1 MALSP
6 LVLPARSGKRVRKLG
21 VLTAAVLVTAGFAA
35 GCSSPTT
42 SATKAATSTVTV
54 GLPAAPDALDP
65 TTSSSLYGRIVFANM
80 CQKLYDIN
88 SKLSIVPELAASL
101 PKISD
106 NGLTYT
112 ITVRSGIKFNDGTP
126 LNAQAVKTTL
136 DWYLSDP
143 LSQRASEL
151 SQVKSVSVTGPMT
164 VQLHLSSPFAPLTSI
179 LADRAGM
186 ILSAKQLHK
195 LGKNFAQDPVCVG
208 PFAFSSRPST
218 DEIVL
223 AKSHDYHGQSAVHL
237 SKVIFQVITDPS
249 AMTADLES
257 GNIQVAYQVAPQDVK
272 SLENNSA
279 IHVIS
284 ENSLGY
290 EGLDFNVGNVHGSLS
305 TPGHADNPFAQHPQ
319 LREAFELSLNR
330 AQINKVVFDGQYTPG
345 CTPIPPNSP
354 WAVNYPCP
362 AQNVTQA
369 RKLVAASGVKTPI
382 HVSLMLDN
390 DPLEIQ
396 LGTVIQTMA
405 KSAGFD
411 VSLQPTEFT
420 TSLSRA
426 QAGSYEMFQIGWS
439 GRIDPDQNIYDDWY
453 PRSGLN
459 YTGADYPAL
468 DKLLTQAR
476 TTMNTAARKT
486 LYGRIVSMIENERNI
501 IYLWYDK
508 YVLGVRKNVTGIAYY
523 PDALIRLAGARVG
536 SAG

>member
-1 MALSP
+1 MNLSP
-6 LVLPARSGKRVRKLG
+6 LALSASQGKRVRKLS
-21 VLTAAVLVTAGFAA
+21 VLTAAALVTTGLAA
-35 GCSSPTT
+35 GCSSPASTT
-42 SATKAATSTVTV
+42 QAAATSVTV

-88 SKLSIVPELAASL
+88 AKLAIVPELAASL

-112 ITVRSGIKFNDGTP
+112 ITLRSGVKFNDGTP

-136 DWYLSDP
+136 DWYLTDP

-151 SQVKSVSVTGPMT
+151 AQVKSVQVTGPMT
-164 VQLHLSSPFAPLTSI
+164 VQLHLASPFAPLTSI

-186 ILSAKQLHK
+186 ILSPKELHK

-208 PFAFSSRPST
+208 PFSFSSRPST

-223 AKSHDYHGQSAVHL
+223 AKSHDYYDQAAVHL
-237 SKVIFQVITDPS
+237 SKVTFQVITDPS
-249 AMTADLES
+249 AMAADLQS
-257 GNIQVAYQVAPQDVK
+257 GDIQVGYQIAPQDVK
-272 SLENNSA
+272 TLQGDSG
-279 IHVIS
+279 IRVIS
-284 ENSLGY
+284 QNSLGY
-290 EGLDFNVGNVHGSLS
+290 EGLDFNVGNVHGSLNA
-305 TPGHADNPFAQHPQ
+305 PGRADNPFAQHPQ

-330 AQINKVVFDGQYTPG
+330 DQINKVVFDGQYTPG

-354 WAVNYPCP
+354 WAVNIPCP
-362 AQNVTQA
+362 AQNVAQA

-405 KSAGFD
+405 RPAGFD

-420 TSLSRA
+420 TSLTKA

-439 GRIDPDQNIYDDWY
+439 GRIDPDQNIYNDWY

-468 DKLLTQAR
+468 DKLMTQAR
-476 TTMNTAARKT
+476 TTLSTTARKA
-486 LYGRIVSMIENERNI
+486 LYTRVVQLIENERNI

-508 YVLGVRKNVTGIAYY
+508 FVLGVRKNVTGIAYY
-523 PDALIRLAGARVG
+523 PDSLIRLAGARVG
-536 SAG
+536 TSG

>member
-1 MALSP
+1 MNLFP
-6 LVLPARSGKRVRKLG
+6 LTRQTFLGKRVRTLS
-21 VLTAAVLVTAGFAA
+21 VLTAAALVTAGLAT
-35 GCSSPTT
+35 GCSSPTSSAPAG
-42 SATKAATSTVTV
+42 SATLTV

-88 SKLSIVPELAASL
+88 ANLAIVPELAATL

-112 ITVRSGIKFNDGTP
+112 ITLRPGIKFNDGTP

-151 SQVKSVSVTGPMT
+151 AQVKSVQVTGPLT
-164 VQLHLSSPFAPLTSI
+164 VELHLSSPFAPLTSI
-179 LADRAGM
+179 LADRSGM
-186 ILSAKQLHK
+186 ILSPKQLHK

-208 PFAFSSRPST
+208 PFSFSSRPST

-223 AKSHDYHGQSAVHL
+223 VKSHDYYDQAAVHL
-237 SKVIFQVITDPS
+237 SRVTFTVITDPS
-249 AMTADLES
+249 AMTADLQS
-257 GNIQVAYQVAPQDVK
+257 GDIQVAYQVAPQDVK
-272 SLENNSA
+272 ALESNSG
-279 IHVIS
+279 IQVIS
-284 ENSLGY
+284 QNSLGY

-305 TPGHADNPFAQHPQ
+305 APGHADNPFAQHPQ

-330 AQINKVVFDGQYTPG
+330 DQINKVVFDGQYTPG

-354 WAVNYPCP
+354 WAVNVPCP
-362 AQNVTQA
+362 AQNVAQA
-369 RKLVAASGVKTPI
+369 RKLVAASGVKSPI
-382 HVSLMLDN
+382 HVTLMLDN

-405 KSAGFD
+405 RPAGFD
-411 VSLQPTEFT
+411 VTLQPTEFT
-420 TSLSRA
+420 TSLAKA
-426 QAGSYEMFQIGWS
+426 QAGSYEMYQIGWS

-468 DKLLTQAR
+468 DSLLTQAR
-476 TTMNTAARKT
+476 TTMNTAARKA
-486 LYGRIVSMIENERNI
+486 LYTRIVQMIENERNI

-508 YVLGVRKNVTGIAYY
+508 FVLGVRKNVTGVAYY

-536 SAG
+536 GGG